1 MYQLLLVE
9 DDPQIREV
17 ISDYFSEKGK
27 GVVELHMAKDGFEGL
42 HFVQQQEFDLV
53 MLDIMM
59 PGMDGF
65 SLCKEIRRKSIV
77 PIIFLTARN
86 QEEDLLYGYQ
96 IGCDDYMVKP
106 FSIAALYAKVEALL
120 KRAKGLV
127 GEQIFQA
134 GNIRLNPITYEV
146 TAEEKE
152 ISLAPKEY
160 ALLKFF
166 MEHKGQVLSRN
177 MLLDHV
183 WGFSYMGNDRVV
195 DNHVKKLRKALG
207 SSGSLIK
214 TVITQGYRMEE
225 K

>member
-17 ISDYFSEKGK
+17 ISDYFSEKRK

-127 GEQIFQA
+127 GEQIFQT
-134 GNIRLNPITYEV
+134 GKIRLNPVTYEV
-146 TAEEKE
+146 TAEGKE

-177 MLLDHV
+177 TLLDHV
-183 WGFSYMGNDRVV
+183 WGFSYMGSDRVV

>member
-17 ISDYFSEKGK
+17 IFDYFTEKGK
-27 GVVELHMAKDGFEGL
+27 GICELHMAKDGYEGL
-42 HFVQQQEFDLV
+42 HCIQRMEFDLV

-65 SLCKEIRRKSIV
+65 SLCREIRRNSIV
-77 PIIFLTARN
+77 PIIFLTAKN

-106 FSIAALYAKVEALL
+106 FSIAALYAKTMALL
-120 KRAKGLV
+120 KRSKGLL
-127 GEQIFQA
+127 GEQILQA
-134 GNIRLNPITYEV
+134 GDIRLNTANFKV
-146 TAEEKE
+146 TVAEKE
-152 ISLAPKEY
+152 IQLAPKEY
-160 ALLKFF
+160 AILKFF
-166 MEHKGQVLSRN
+166 LENKGQVLSRN
-177 MLLDHV
+177 MLLDHI
-183 WGFSYMGNDRVV
+183 WGYSYIGTDRVV

-207 SSGSLIK
+207 KSGSMIK

>member
-17 ISDYFSEKGK
+17 ISDYFSKKRK

-134 GNIRLNPITYEV
+134 GKIRLNPVTYEV
-146 TAEEKE
+146 TAEGKE

-177 MLLDHV
+177 TLLDHV
-183 WGFSYMGNDRVV
+183 WGFSYMGSDRVV

>member
-17 ISDYFSEKGK
+17 ISDYFSKKRK

-134 GNIRLNPITYEV
+134 GKIRLNPVTYEV
-146 TAEEKE
+146 TAEGKE

-183 WGFSYMGNDRVV
+183 WGFSYMGSDRVV